1 MLRTSQSLDAGNHL
15 SLHNLEQLHRVSYHF
30 HVPHSLNMML
40 QPSRVALRAAQ
51 AKAGI
56 STSMSR
62 SATRAFS
69 TSLVQ
74 NKDVQ
79 NITVFGAG
87 LMGAGIAQVLAHKGK
102 FNVTLSDV
110 TDKALANGQTIISKS
125 LGRIVK
131 KSMAEARAEEQA
143 QYIKGIVDSIKVT
156 TDPEAAVKDTDLVI
170 EAIIENVGI
179 KKDLFGFLDGKA
191 PKDALFASN
200 TSSLS
205 ITDVAEAVSAQRQE
219 LFGGFHAF
227 NPVPQMKLV
236 EVVRTTKTSND
247 TFDSLTE
254 VAKRMGKTPVACID
268 SPGFIVNRLLVP
280 YMLEA
285 IRLVERGEATAK
297 DVDIAMKLGAGYP
310 MGPFELA
317 DLVGLDTLSHI
328 AKGWRETRVKT
339 GEINADAVSESKL
352 LEDLV
357 KQGKLG
363 KKSGEKGGF
372 YEYPAPPKK

>member
-1 MLRTSQSLDAGNHL
+1 
-15 SLHNLEQLHRVSYHF
+15 
-30 HVPHSLNMML
+30 MML

-131 KSMAEARAEEQA
+131 KSMAEASAEEQA
-143 QYIKGIVDSIKVT
+143 QYVKGIVDSIKVT

>member
-1 MLRTSQSLDAGNHL
+1 M
-15 SLHNLEQLHRVSYHF
+15 
-30 HVPHSLNMML
+30 
-40 QPSRVALRAAQ
+40 
-51 AKAGI
+51 
-56 STSMSR
+56 
-62 SATRAFS
+62 
-69 TSLVQ
+69 
-74 NKDVQ
+74 
-79 NITVFGAG
+79 
-87 LMGAGIAQVLAHKGK
+87 
-102 FNVTLSDV
+102 
-110 TDKALANGQTIISKS
+110 
-125 LGRIVK
+125 
-131 KSMAEARAEEQA
+131 
-143 QYIKGIVDSIKVT
+143 
-156 TDPEAAVKDTDLVI
+156 VI

-236 EVVRTTKTSND
+236 EVIRTTKTSND
-247 TFDSLTE
+247 TFDSLYE

-317 DLVGLDTLSHI
+317 ELVGLDTLSHI

-339 GEINADAVSESKL
+339 GEINAEPCRSPSCWRTWSSRA
-352 LEDLV
+352 
-357 KQGKLG
+357 KLG

-372 YEYPAPPKK
+372 YEYPAPAKSKQLA